1 MPMAEAKTR
10 PVSLNRVVAAWVVAL
25 FAITGI
31 GMAPLFFYQLDLSKL
46 TFSSQIPLIVGI
58 GIELTAYATTLAAMA
73 VAGFMLGGVGIKRL
87 LRPVI
92 LWRVGVHWYA
102 IALVGPSLLFLA
114 GDVIRFAIG
123 AALLGTW
130 LAVPSAAAFAFLIGA
145 LIAGSFGEEV
155 GWRGVGQR
163 EVQQKYGAL
172 RAAVLVGVIWSLWH
186 LWPVAAPGGL
196 GATTWSEAG
205 LTFIRLIAT
214 SVIYAWLFNSTRGSL
229 LIVMLAH
236 AGHNLA
242 VRFVP
247 PADSV
252 QHGDPVVTSLYVVAA
267 VAVLV
272 WAGGR
277 WLSRVH
283 VFPEPLRPDS
293 GYLPSARSSS

>member
-1 MPMAEAKTR
+1 MAEAQTR
-10 PVSLNRVVAAWVVAL
+10 PVSLNRLVASWVVAL

-46 TFSSQIPLIVGI
+46 TFSSRIPLVVGI
-58 GIELTAYATTLAAMA
+58 GIELTAYAPTLAALA
-73 VAGFMLGGVGIKRL
+73 VAGLMLGGGGIRRL
-87 LRPVI
+87 MRPVI
-92 LWRVGVHWYA
+92 RWRVGVHWYA

-123 AALLGTW
+123 AALPGTW
-130 LAVPSAAAFAFLIGA
+130 FAVPTAAAFAFLIGA

-163 EVQQKYGAL
+163 ELQQKYGAL
-172 RAAVLVGVIWSLWH
+172 WAAVLVGVIWSLWH

-196 GATTWSEAG
+196 GTTTWSEAG
-205 LTFIRLIAT
+205 LTFGRLIAT

-229 LIVMLAH
+229 VIVMLAH

-242 VRFVP
+242 VRLVP
-247 PADSV
+247 PVDSV
-252 QHGDPVVTSLYVVAA
+252 QHGDPLVTSLYVVAA
-267 VAVLV
+267 VVVVLL
-272 WAGGR
+272 AGSR
-277 WLSRVH
+277 WLSRFH
-283 VFPEPLRPDS
+283 EFPEPLRQES

>member
-1 MPMAEAKTR
+1 MAEAQTR
-10 PVSLNRVVAAWVVAL
+10 AVSLNRLVAAWVVAL

-46 TFSSQIPLIVGI
+46 TFSSRIPLIVGI
-58 GIELTAYATTLAAMA
+58 GIELTAYAPTLAALT
-73 VAGFMLGGVGIKRL
+73 VAGLMLGGGGIRRL
-87 LRPVI
+87 MRPVI
-92 LWRVGVHWYA
+92 RWRVGLHWYA

-114 GDVIRFAIG
+114 GDVIRFAVG
-123 AALLGTW
+123 AALPGTW

-163 EVQQKYGAL
+163 QLQQKYGAL
-172 RAAVLVGVIWSLWH
+172 WAAVVVGVIWSLWH

-196 GATTWSEAG
+196 GTSTWSEAG
-205 LTFIRLIAT
+205 LTFVRLIAT

-229 LIVMLAH
+229 VIVMLAH

-242 VRFVP
+242 VRLVP

-252 QHGDPVVTSLYVVAA
+252 QHGDPVVTSLYVAAA
-267 VAVLV
+267 VVVVL
-272 WAGGR
+272 WAGSR

-283 VFPEPLRPDS
+283 EFPEPLRQES
-293 GYLPSARSSS
+293 G

>member
-1 MPMAEAKTR
+1 MAEAQTR
-10 PVSLNRVVAAWVVAL
+10 PVSLNRLVAAWVVAL

-46 TFSSQIPLIVGI
+46 TFSSPIPLIVGI
-58 GIELTAYATTLAAMA
+58 GIELTAYAPTLAALA
-73 VAGFMLGGVGIKRL
+73 VAGLMLGGGGIRRL
-87 LRPVI
+87 MRPVI
-92 LWRVGVHWYA
+92 HWRVGVHWYA

-114 GDVIRFAIG
+114 GDVIRFAVG
-123 AALLGTW
+123 AALPGTW
-130 LAVPSAAAFAFLIGA
+130 FAVPGTAAFAFLIGA

-163 EVQQKYGAL
+163 ELQQKYGAL
-172 RAAVLVGVIWSLWH
+172 WAAVLVGVIWSLWH

-196 GATTWSEAG
+196 GSTTWSEAG
-205 LTFIRLIAT
+205 LTFVRLIAT

-229 LIVMLAH
+229 VMLAH

-242 VRFVP
+242 VRLVP

-267 VAVLV
+267 VVVVL
-272 WAGGR
+272 WAGSR
-277 WLSRVH
+277 WLSRAH
-283 VFPEPLRPDS
+283 EFPEPLLRES
-293 GYLPSARSSS
+293 G

>member
-1 MPMAEAKTR
+1 MAEAQTR
-10 PVSLNRVVAAWVVAL
+10 PVSLNRLVASWVVAL

-46 TFSSQIPLIVGI
+46 TFSSRIPLVVGI
-58 GIELTAYATTLAAMA
+58 GIELTAYAPTLAALA
-73 VAGFMLGGVGIKRL
+73 VAGFMLGGGGIRRL
-87 LRPVI
+87 MRPVI
-92 LWRVGVHWYA
+92 RWRVGVHWYA

-114 GDVIRFAIG
+114 GDVIRLAIG
-123 AALLGTW
+123 AALPGTW
-130 LAVPSAAAFAFLIGA
+130 FAVPTAAAFAFLIGA

-163 EVQQKYGAL
+163 ELQQKYGAL
-172 RAAVLVGVIWSLWH
+172 WAAVLVGVIWSLWH

-196 GATTWSEAG
+196 GTTTWSEAG
-205 LTFIRLIAT
+205 LTFVRLIAT
-214 SVIYAWLFNSTRGSL
+214 SVIYGWLFNSTRGSL
-229 LIVMLAH
+229 VIVMLAH

-242 VRFVP
+242 VRLVP

-267 VAVLV
+267 VVVVL
-272 WAGGR
+272 WAGSR
-277 WLSRVH
+277 WLSRFH
-283 VFPEPLRPDS
+283 EFPEPLRQES